1 VVALNKVDLLDAE
14 DRGRLP
20 RRFPGAVPISAATGE
35 GMPELLEA
43 VARAVPAPPIEVSLL
58 IPFDREDLL
67 ARLYRDGEVLESAPD
82 STGMVVRARV
92 GERELAAVR
101 DFVTRPV
108 TRRADAG

>member
-1 VVALNKVDLLDAE
+1 VDAGE
-14 DRGRLP
+14 RSRLA

-35 GMPELLEA
+35 GLPELLEA
-43 VARAVPAPPIEVSLL
+43 LARTLPAPPIEVDLL

-82 STGMVVRARV
+82 STGMAVRARV

-101 DFVTRPV
+101 DYVTSPV